1 MSAGGPNRIDRTQ
14 RAAPAE
20 QLSTSADPSDRRGRG
35 ILSRGPGHPG
45 RRDHRTS
52 AAARR
57 GLPAWPGSAR
67 TRPSARDSTVC
78 WPPPWTQRRLTE
90 RAPKTVCRW
99 TARVSM
105 PERSARAARS
115 LAAVSSAHQLRE
127 MGVQHVEFA
136 TTLLHGASWCQVT
149 PEMGYA
155 SSEVMRLPS
164 RWVGRRL
171 NAAARPP
178 EMTAVSTP
186 HLDDELSRGG

>member
-1 MSAGGPNRIDRTQ
+1 
-14 RAAPAE
+14 
-20 QLSTSADPSDRRGRG
+20 
-35 ILSRGPGHPG
+35 
-45 RRDHRTS
+45 
-52 AAARR
+52 
-57 GLPAWPGSAR
+57 
-67 TRPSARDSTVC
+67 
-78 WPPPWTQRRLTE
+78 
-90 RAPKTVCRW
+90 
-99 TARVSM
+99 M